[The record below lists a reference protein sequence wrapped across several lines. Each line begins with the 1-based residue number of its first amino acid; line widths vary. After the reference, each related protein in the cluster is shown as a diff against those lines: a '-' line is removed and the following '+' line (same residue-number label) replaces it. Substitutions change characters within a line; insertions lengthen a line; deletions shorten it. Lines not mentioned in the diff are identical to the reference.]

1 MPFQNLPHPGRP
13 GRSFFVI
20 GPFGFTREE
29 RVNGVGCRRTL
40 AGIAMIGMEATKLPA
55 DVSSKVYDAETA
67 MFFTNGHF
75 DPKDV
80 AAVEHALI
88 ESGQLDT
95 MPNTSKYLTEEFLK

>member
-1 MPFQNLPHPGRP
+1 MMIPANKAPGAR
-13 GRSFFVI
+13 G
-20 GPFGFTREE
+20 GQHAGKDLRE
-29 RVNGVGCRRTL
+29 TAFAL
-40 AGIAMIGMEATKLPA
+40 LIGMEATKLPA

>member
-1 MPFQNLPHPGRP
+1 MF
-13 GRSFFVI
+13 
-20 GPFGFTREE
+20 
-29 RVNGVGCRRTL
+29 
-40 AGIAMIGMEATKLPA
+40 
-55 DVSSKVYDAETA
+55 SSKVYDAEMA
-67 MFFTNGHF
+67 MFFTNWHF